1 MTQRLTT
8 CTFCGTGCGLYLET
22 KGNKV
27 TGAYPSMSHPT
38 SKGKLCVRGWN
49 VYEVASSPDRLTSP
63 LLKKNGRFEEVTWAE
78 ATSFIAGRLTEIR
91 AKHGADSIAFLNS
104 PRVSNEEAYLLQK
117 LARSVIGTNNVD
129 HGAGVYINNSINA
142 LLDQIGI
149 PASTNSVSE
158 LSQSEVIIVDGVDLG
173 KLLPT
178 LGGVVLRA
186 KLLSGAKL
194 IVIGER
200 RQRLAENADYFLQIK
215 PGAETILYGAM
226 AKVIV
231 DRGLMDLTFINERCG
246 GYESFLAKASE
257 FDLLSAAETCGVS
270 AELIEAAAVAYGQA
284 KAASILYS
292 TGAECRTTETIQSI
306 VNLALLTGQ
315 IGKVGA
321 GIFAVTAHNNLQ
333 GVCDMGMLPDR
344 LPGYRAVG
352 DPAAR
357 ADIEKIWGGKLPED
371 IGTAASTFFTGHDEG
386 KIKAVWLCRYDPVS
400 SAFYGDAAGALE
412 RCELVVAQHLFLT
425 ESAKYADVVLP
436 TTAYGEEQVTFTN
449 TERRIQLAEKVVEPK
464 AGVIPGWQQLVQV
477 ANALGAN
484 WQYADSAEVMDEIG
498 RAVPFYGGASYGNL
512 SRDYGRQWPCTKDR
526 SFGTGHFT
534 RFAFCDEAP
543 EKKFKFIPV
552 ARQPEEITSGGEYPL
567 TLVFGHALYYWHQ
580 NVLIKHSETLKREYN
595 ILLLDYPDG
604 FVEINTDDAKELSI
618 RDGEKIRLRSAGG
631 KTSIRA
637 RVTPEV
643 RSGTVYV
650 PHFVRQVQKEIFGSQ
665 ENGTQRVPVCVE
677 KETA

>member
-1 MTQRLTT
+1 
-8 CTFCGTGCGLYLET
+8 
-22 KGNKV
+22 
-27 TGAYPSMSHPT
+27 MSHPT
-38 SKGKLCVRGWN
+38 SQGKLCVRGWN
-49 VYEVASSPDRLTSP
+49 VYEVASSPDRLKSP

-78 ATSFIAGRLTEIR
+78 ATGFIASRLTEIR

-104 PRVSNEEAYLLQK
+104 PRSSNEETYLLQK

-129 HGAGVYINNSINA
+129 HGAGVYINNSINV

-215 PGAETILYGAM
+215 PGTETVLYGAM
-226 AKVIV
+226 AKVLI
-231 DRGLMDLTFINERCG
+231 DQGLMDLSFINARCS
-246 GYESFLAKASE
+246 GYESFLAKVRD
-257 FDLLSAAETCGVS
+257 FDLLSAAEVCGVS
-270 AELIEAAAVAYGQA
+270 AELIEAAAVAYGKA
-284 KAASILYS
+284 KSAAILYS
-292 TGAECRTTETIQSI
+292 TGAECRSSETIQAL
-306 VNLALLTGQ
+306 VNLALLAGQ

-357 ADIEKIWGGKLPED
+357 AEIGKIWGTKVPE
-371 IGTAASTFFTGHDEG
+371 GPGMAASTLFTGQDKG

-400 SAFYGDAAGALE
+400 SAFYGNAAGALE
-412 RCELVVAQHLFLT
+412 RCELVVAQHLFMT

-436 TTAYGEEQVTFTN
+436 TTAFGEEQITFTN

-464 AGVIPGWQQLVQV
+464 TGVVPAWRQITDV
-477 ANALGAN
+477 ANALGAK
-484 WQYADSAEVMDEIG
+484 WQYDSAAAIMDEIG
-498 RAVPFYGGASYGNL
+498 EVVPFYSGAGYDNL
-512 SRDYGRQWPCTKDR
+512 SRDYGRQWPCTTDR
-526 SFGTGHFT
+526 PFGTGFFT
-534 RFAFCDEAP
+534 RFAFCDDAP
-543 EKKFKFIPV
+543 ERKFKFVPV
-552 ARQPEEITSGGEYPL
+552 IRQPQAVTTDNEYPFM
-567 TLVFGHALYYWHQ
+567 LVFGHALYYWHQ

-604 FVEINTDDAKELSI
+604 FVEINSDDAKQLGI
-618 RDGEKIRLRSAGG
+618 RDGQKIQLRSAGG
-631 KTSIRA
+631 SAKVAA
-637 RVTPEV
+637 RVTFEV
-643 RSGTVYV
+643 KSGTVYV
-650 PHFVRQVQKEIFGSQ
+650 PHYVRQVQQEIFGSQ
-665 ENGTQRVPVCVE
+665 ETGAQLVPVCVE

>member
-8 CTFCGTGCGLYLET
+8 CTFCGVGCGLYLET

-38 SKGKLCVRGWN
+38 SQGKLCVRGWN
-49 VYEVASSPDRLTSP
+49 VYEVASSPDRLKSP
-63 LLKKNGRFEEVTWAE
+63 LIKKNGRFEEVTWAE
-78 ATSFIAGRLTEIR
+78 ATGFIASRLTEIR

-104 PRVSNEEAYLLQK
+104 PRAANEETYLLQK

-129 HGAGVYINNSINA
+129 HGAGVYINNSINV

-186 KLLSGAKL
+186 KLLNGAKL

-200 RQRLAENADYFLQIK
+200 RQRLAENADYFLQIR
-215 PGAETILYGAM
+215 PGTETLLYGAM
-226 AKVIV
+226 AKVLI
-231 DRGLMDLTFINERCG
+231 DQGLMNLSFINARCS
-246 GYESFLAKASE
+246 GYESFLAKVRD
-257 FDLLSAAETCGVS
+257 FDLLSAAEVCGVPA
-270 AELIEAAAVAYGQA
+270 AEIEAAAVAYGKA
-284 KAASILYS
+284 KSAAILYS
-292 TGAECRTTETIQSI
+292 TGAECRSSETIQAL
-306 VNLALLTGQ
+306 VNLALTAGQ

-352 DPAAR
+352 DAGAR
-357 ADIEKIWGGKLPED
+357 AEIGKIWGTKLPEGP
-371 IGTAASTFFTGHDEG
+371 GTAASTLFTGQDEG

-400 SAFYGDAAGALE
+400 SAFYGNAAGALE
-412 RCELVVAQHLFLT
+412 RCELVIAQHLFMT
-425 ESAKYADVVLP
+425 ESAQYADVVLP
-436 TTAYGEEQVTFTN
+436 TTAFGEEQVTFTN

-464 AGVIPGWQQLVQV
+464 AGVVPAWRQITDV
-477 ANALGAN
+477 ANALGAK
-484 WQYADSAEVMDEIG
+484 WEYASAAAIMDEIG
-498 RAVPFYGGASYGNL
+498 KVAPFYSGAGYDNL

-526 SFGTGHFT
+526 PFGTGYFT
-534 RFAFCDEAP
+534 RFAFCDDAP
-543 EKKFKFIPV
+543 ERKFKFVPV
-552 ARQPEEITSGGEYPL
+552 TRQPQAVATGTEYPFM
-567 TLVFGHALYYWHQ
+567 LVFGHALYYWHQ

-604 FVEINTDDAKELSI
+604 FVEINSDDAKQLGI

-631 KTSIRA
+631 SVKVAA
-637 RVTPEV
+637 RVTLEV
-643 RSGTVYV
+643 KSGTVYV
-650 PHFVRQVQKEIFGSQ
+650 PHYVRQVQQQIFGSQ
-665 ENGTQRVPVCVE
+665 ESGAQLVPVCVE